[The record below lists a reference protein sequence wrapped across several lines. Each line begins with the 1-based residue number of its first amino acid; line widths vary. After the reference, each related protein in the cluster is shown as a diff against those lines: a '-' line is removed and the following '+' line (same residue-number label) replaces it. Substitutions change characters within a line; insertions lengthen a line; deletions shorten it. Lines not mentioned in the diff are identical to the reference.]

1 MFGDAEKKV
10 CTFGLFYEVRKSDGE
25 RNGKCINPA
34 ADTVVTVYALSSNKC
49 VIFVQLKKTHWLK
62 ASSHRPY

>member
-1 MFGDAEKKV
+1 MLKKTV

-34 ADTVVTVYALSSNKC
+34 ADTVVTVY
-49 VIFVQLKKTHWLK
+49 V
-62 ASSHRPY
+62 